1 MLVENKL
8 SQMIISKEVKI
19 LINTKIQLSSQQNYK
34 IYEKIQRLMVK
45 IKSLAKYVKV
55 RTS

>member
-1 MLVENKL
+1 MLAENKL

-34 IYEKIQRLMVK
+34 IYERIKRLIVK
-45 IKSLAKYVKV
+45 TKSLAKYVKV